1 MDIKMSCFGT
11 VVLCFTILTIG
22 VQARE
27 LRGLS
32 SVQPASNVPL
42 GTSYSDS
49 DGIVET
55 RAAYFTTNHDFTG
68 FIASLTVHNHDIK
81 KGQMTNSY
89 ISIQSNANEEIS
101 AGWVVDPWKYGDSRT
116 RFFTYW
122 RGFKCPNSECHNEF
136 VPKEG
141 SYLAP
146 GYILDSGNHL
156 TIKLLKDANTGDWK
170 LFVGPSAAYLSEI
183 GYYPKSLFTQLAVQ
197 ANHAEFGGSVQFL
210 DYMTGPPMGN
220 GVIAEDNIPPGK
232 PTPAMMTDV
241 YYVRPDGKFD
251 SIKTYTYKIGKIN
264 CYSLGKSTVN
274 DLDRFAYGGVAGCN
288 RA

>member
-1 MDIKMSCFGT
+1 MDIKMSCFAT
-11 VVLCFTILTIG
+11 VVLCFTKLLEYK
-22 VQARE
+22 QE
-27 LRGLS
+27 S
-32 SVQPASNVPL
+32 CPASNVPL
-42 GTSYSDS
+42 GTSYSDA

-156 TIKLLKDANTGDWK
+156 TIN
-170 LFVGPSAAYLSEI
+170 AAYLSEI